1 MDSDAAED
9 VDERLA
15 QRDVA
20 DVEDDEGTQGN
31 LLQQIDPRLLVAGL
45 YREPEDGVD
54 EDGGQGLEDV
64 DQSASDG
71 SFDRGSRR
79 NDAVHGTIDGFGRD
93 AADELCGEH
102 HAFIDSLM
110 PC

>member
-20 DVEDDEGTQGN
+20 DVEDDEGTQDN
-31 LLQQIDPRLLVAGL
+31 LLQQIDPRLLAPGL
-45 YREPEDGVD
+45 DREPKDGVD
-54 EDGGQGLEDV
+54 EDGGEGLEDV

-93 AADELCGEH
+93 ATDELCREH
-102 HAFIDSLM
+102 SAFIDCLM
-110 PC
+110 PR